1 MSHGVLHMLIRST
14 WARCQPDAVHLWNWS
29 EGETIVLSIGPGE
42 ITGEPVKHALPHGL
56 GLSDS
61 HEPLGDAVDLEV
73 VAQLVNDQ
81 RGTISTA
88 ADATGRISFEVRLPA
103 AHSEVCASRK
113 ERHEPGTR
121 PRNGT

>member
-1 MSHGVLHMLIRST
+1 MLIRST

-42 ITGEPVKHALPHGL
+42 ITGEPVSALPHGL

-103 AHSEVCASRK
+103 AHSEVR
-113 ERHEPGTR
+113 EPEGAA
-121 PRNGT
+121 